1 MICLTVRADE
11 VGYRSGHVYA
21 LHMYSERLQILVTPE
36 QRKQWELEAKRRG
49 TSVAGLIRDAV
60 DGEMGSLDRGD
71 RASAVEAIRA
81 MRGRFL
87 PPDELD
93 RLVEEERARARER

>member
-1 MICLTVRADE
+1 
-11 VGYRSGHVYA
+11 
-21 LHMYSERLQILVTPE
+21 MYSERLQILVTPE
-36 QRKQWELEAKRRG
+36 QRKRWEQEAKRLG

-60 DGEMGSLDRGD
+60 DRDIGSLDRGD
-71 RASAVEAIRA
+71 RASAVDAIRA

-93 RLVEEERARARER
+93 RLVEEERARARAR

>member
-1 MICLTVRADE
+1 MF
-11 VGYRSGHVYA
+11 
-21 LHMYSERLQILVTPE
+21 SERLQILVSPE
-36 QRKQWELEAKRRG
+36 QRKRWEIEAKRRR

-60 DGEMGSLDRGD
+60 DRDVGSLERGD
-71 RASAVEAIRA
+71 RAGAVDAIRA

-93 RLVEEERARARER
+93 RLVEEERARPDPR

>member
-1 MICLTVRADE
+1 MTWLTVPADE
-11 VGYRSGHVYA
+11 VGLPLGHVYA

-36 QRKQWELEAKRRG
+36 QRKRWELEARRRG
-49 TSVAGLIRDAV
+49 TSVAGLIRDSV
-60 DGEMGSLDRGD
+60 DREMGSLDGGD
-71 RASAVEAIRA
+71 RASAVDAIRA

-93 RLVEEERARARER
+93 RLVEEERTRARPR

>member
-1 MICLTVRADE
+1 ML
-11 VGYRSGHVYA
+11 
-21 LHMYSERLQILVTPE
+21 SERLQILVSPE
-36 QRKQWELEAKRRG
+36 QRKRWEAEAKRRG

-60 DGEMGSLDRGD
+60 DRDVGSLDRGD
-71 RASAVEAIRA
+71 RAHAVDAIRA

-93 RLVEEERARARER
+93 RLVEEERARTGPR

>member
-1 MICLTVRADE
+1 VIWLTVRADE
-11 VGYRSGHVYA
+11 VGYRDGHVYA

-36 QRKQWELEAKRRG
+36 QRRRWELEAKRRG
-49 TSVAGLIRDAV
+49 TSVAGLIRDSV
-60 DGEMGSLDRGD
+60 DRDLGSPDGEG

-93 RLVEEERARARER
+93 RLVEEERARARPR

>member
-1 MICLTVRADE
+1 MF
-11 VGYRSGHVYA
+11 
-21 LHMYSERLQILVTPE
+21 SERLQILVSSE
-36 QRKQWELEAKRRG
+36 QRKRWEVEAKRRG

-60 DGEMGSLDRGD
+60 DRDVGSLDRGD
-71 RASAVEAIRA
+71 RAHAVDSIGA

-93 RLVEEERARARER
+93 RLVEEERARPEPR

>member
-1 MICLTVRADE
+1 
-11 VGYRSGHVYA
+11 
-21 LHMYSERLQILVTPE
+21 MYSERLQILVTPE

-49 TSVAGLIRDAV
+49 TSVAGLIRESV
-60 DGEMGSLDRGD
+60 DRDLGSPDGGG
-71 RASAVEAIRA
+71 RASAVDAIRA

-93 RLVEEERARARER
+93 RLVEEERARARPR